1 MKITDLIGSLSHI
14 IEELILIVAV
24 IEILLLLSIGWQSR
38 QHHLTILDTYRNT
51 IKGLVD
57 VPDNLLRK
65 DTHSECSALFA
76 YIDNQIKNNT
86 ADSHGIKRNISQQ
99 FERSALSN
107 TFGFQSRAALATTL
121 VQIFPLMGILG
132 TILALG
138 QIELINGEINAT
150 DVTQAFVM
158 AIDTTILGIFFAV
171 VFMLWDSKITAR
183 IEKVVHDTQNAF
195 ELLTR
200 GSER

>member
-1 MKITDLIGSLSHI
+1 MKITDLISSLSHI

-24 IEILLLLSIGWQSR
+24 VEIVLLLSIGWQSR

-99 FERSALSN
+99 FERIK
-107 TFGFQSRAALATTL
+107 QY
-121 VQIFPLMGILG
+121 IWFPIKSSIGLDSSTDIPLNGDTRDDISPR
-132 TILALG
+132 

-200 GSER
+200 GSEK